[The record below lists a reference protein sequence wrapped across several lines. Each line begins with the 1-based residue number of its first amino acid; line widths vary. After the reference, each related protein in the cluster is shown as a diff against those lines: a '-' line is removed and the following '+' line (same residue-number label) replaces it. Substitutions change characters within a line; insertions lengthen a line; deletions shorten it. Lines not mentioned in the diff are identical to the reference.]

1 VEKFVISNKFMWIII
16 AQRLLLDI
24 LLDIIY
30 FPVWWY
36 SGGIKFIV
44 EKCYEIFK
52 SGNARL
58 APGLWLK
65 NIFVPMFGQ
74 WDWEGRIISFFMRL
88 FQVVIRSIGLF
99 FWLVFCLL
107 IFGFWIIAPV
117 IIFRGIF

>member
-1 VEKFVISNKFMWIII
+1 MSLLIL
-16 AQRLLLDI
+16 QRLILDI

-36 SGGIKFIV
+36 TGGIKFV
-44 EKCYEIFK
+44 LLKCWDLIK
-52 SGNARL
+52 VGNGRL

-88 FQVVIRSIGLF
+88 IQVIGRGIALLF
-99 FWLVFCLL
+99 WLGFVGLIFCFWLVL
-107 IFGFWIIAPV
+107 PV
-117 IIFRGIF
+117 IIVKGIF

>member
-1 VEKFVISNKFMWIII
+1 MFSCFNVFMF
-16 AQRLLLDI
+16 LLVFQKLILD
-24 LLDIIY
+24 LVLDIIY

-36 SGGIKFIV
+36 TGGLKFIIQ
-44 EKCYEIFK
+44 KCWEIFL

-88 FQVVIRSIGLF
+88 VQIIGRSIALLF
-99 FWLVFCLL
+99 WMIFVLAIFWFWLILP
-107 IFGFWIIAPV
+107 I
-117 IIFRGIF
+117 IIFQGIFF